1 MTSLM
6 TVPTICARE
15 WMTNI
20 ITMYVWEPAEKGYKD
35 WNEQLLAKIRLQ
47 ESVHEEPARREEPEQ
62 ERQARFHR

>member
-1 MTSLM
+1 MELFSIKIRCTFQLVS
-6 TVPTICARE
+6 T
-15 WMTNI
+15 
-20 ITMYVWEPAEKGYKD
+20 GYKD